1 MENKKIEYKPIKW
14 YKSEFAWLL
23 ISLGWQ
29 LLWFALIGQQIVP
42 ESLIWIPLIGT
53 AYTMYFIIK
62 GIIYAWI
69 INPYNAWKRK
79 RGR

>member
-1 MENKKIEYKPIKW
+1 MSEYKPMKW

-29 LLWFALIGQQIVP
+29 LFWFLLIGLYIIP
-42 ESLIWIPLIGT
+42 EYFIWVALAGT

-79 RGR
+79 RGRL

>member
-1 MENKKIEYKPIKW
+1 MENEKIEYKPIKW

-29 LLWFALIGQQIVP
+29 LIIFLLIGLYFLP
-42 ESLIWIPLIGT
+42 ESFFWVGLVGT
-53 AYTMYFIIK
+53 AYTAYFTIK

-79 RGR
+79 RNK